1 MRTPS
6 IFNFTTRYPSD
17 DYPTTRSFVDRVAGG
32 IPNTGGNDGC
42 DNDAMDWDDAVA
54 QNRKA
59 WNEIAQLRSREYA
72 DSLVPAAVFRGG
84 SGILDPRVVAAAGDV
99 NGRRVLHLMCA
110 TGEETLS
117 WALLGADA
125 VGVDLSEINVELAAT
140 KATDAGLTVRFVA
153 SDVGSLPAELA
164 ASDIDLVY
172 TAIGVLVWIPD
183 LDRWATALAAALRP
197 GGKFILL
204 DEHPLAMAMWE
215 VDGHARIVDDYFGRR
230 DAITSTGWGH
240 FAGGEDAV
248 EPTHQFAW
256 PLGDILNAL
265 IGAGL
270 AIEQV
275 EEYPTQSDWRFGDAI
290 EEARKLPGELLVVA
304 RR

>member
-1 MRTPS
+1 MPDSTSSTLVRAGPS
-6 IFNFTTRYPSD
+6 SVISPR
-17 DYPTTRSFVDRVAGG
+17 G
-32 IPNTGGNDGC
+32 IPNTDSKDGC
-42 DNDAMDWDDAVA
+42 NNDAMDWDDAVT

-59 WNEIAQLRSREYA
+59 WDEIARLRSREYA

-99 NGRRVLHLMCA
+99 NGRRLLHLMCA

-125 VGVDLSEINVELAAT
+125 VGVDLSEINVGLAAA
-140 KATDAGLTVRFVA
+140 KATDAGLTARFVA
-153 SDVGSLPAELA
+153 SDVGSLPADLA
-164 ASDIDLVY
+164 AGDFDVVY

-183 LDRWATALAAALRP
+183 LDRWATAIAAALRP

-215 VDGHARIVDDYFGRR
+215 VDGHARIVDNYFGRH
-230 DAITSTGWGH
+230 DAVTGSGWSH
-240 FAGGEDAV
+240 FSGGESAT

-270 AIEQV
+270 AIKSV
-275 EEYPTQSDWRFGDAI
+275 DEYPTRSDWRFGEAI
-290 EEARKLPGELLVVA
+290 DEARKLPGELLVVA
-304 RR
+304 VA